1 MENLI
6 NAILNMF
13 SGLTNLTYGSY
24 ILIFIISMI
33 PILEFKR
40 WNTGTLYLI

>member
-33 PILEFKR
+33 PILELR
-40 WNTGTLYLI
+40 GGILAVLYLI